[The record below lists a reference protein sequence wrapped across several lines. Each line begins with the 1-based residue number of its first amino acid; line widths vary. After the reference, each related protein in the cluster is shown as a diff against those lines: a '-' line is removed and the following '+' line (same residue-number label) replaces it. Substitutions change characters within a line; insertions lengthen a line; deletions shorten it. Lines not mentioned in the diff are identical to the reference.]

1 MKRNALLAVAFT
13 LTALVTVTPAVYA
26 QEPPPVTIDLRDA
39 PIRSALEQIFN
50 SANLQYTIDPQVSG
64 FVTLKIRDQPFENAL
79 KLIMRTATIPLTY
92 TKENNVYIVKPRP
105 APQPVTSG
113 LDAPQEL
120 EEPQRRPP
128 DIIPLTYIDAVDLDQ
143 LLGPFLYLR
152 PFARLGGGM
161 GGGMMGGGMG
171 GMGMGGM
178 GGGMMGGMGGMG
190 MGGMGGGMMGGG
202 GMGGMGMGGM
212 GGGMM
217 GGMGG
222 FGGGMGGM
230 GGGMGGF
237 GGGGMGGFGGFGGG
251 RGF

>member
-1 MKRNALLAVAFT
+1 MKQNITLAAMLSLAV
-13 LTALVTVTPAVYA
+13 LVGAPLAARA
-26 QEPPPVTIDLRDA
+26 QDAPPPVTIDLRDA

-105 APQPVTSG
+105 MTPPPTSG
-113 LDAPQEL
+113 LEAPPDV

-128 DIIPLTYIDAVDLDQ
+128 DIIPLTYIDPMDLQQ
-143 LLGPFLYLR
+143 LIGPFLFLR
-152 PFARLGGGM
+152 PFSRAGQSGMGGMGGGGM
-161 GGGMMGGGMG
+161 GGGMGGFGGMG
-171 GMGMGGM
+171 GM
-178 GGGMMGGMGGMG
+178 
-190 MGGMGGGMMGGG
+190 
-202 GMGGMGMGGM
+202 
-212 GGGMM
+212 
-217 GGMGG
+217 
-222 FGGGMGGM
+222 GGGMGGM

-237 GGGGMGGFGGFGGG
+237 GGMGGMGGGMGGMGGGMGGFGGMGGMGGGMGGMGGGGMGGFGGMGGGGFGGG